1 MKSNGAI
8 LVCDDEAGM
17 LRYLKKMLE
26 ASGMAVETYGDGASL
41 LRRIEA
47 GSPGDARLLL
57 QDVMLPDVDGMQVL
71 QRVRELRP
79 ALPVVMMSA
88 YASRDVAAAV
98 LDGGAQELLSKPFT
112 REQVLAVIRDHTGT
126 RC

>member
-1 MKSNGAI
+1 MESNGAI

-26 ASGMAVETYGDGASL
+26 ASGLAVETYGDGASL

-47 GSPGDARLLL
+47 GVPGDARLLL
-57 QDVMLPDVDGMQVL
+57 QDVMLPDVDGMHVL

-79 ALPVVMMSA
+79 ALPVVMMTA
-88 YASRDVAAAV
+88 YASRDVASAA
-98 LDGGAQELLSKPFT
+98 LGGGARELLSKPFT
-112 REQVLAVIRDHTGT
+112 REQILAVIQEHAGATG
-126 RC
+126 